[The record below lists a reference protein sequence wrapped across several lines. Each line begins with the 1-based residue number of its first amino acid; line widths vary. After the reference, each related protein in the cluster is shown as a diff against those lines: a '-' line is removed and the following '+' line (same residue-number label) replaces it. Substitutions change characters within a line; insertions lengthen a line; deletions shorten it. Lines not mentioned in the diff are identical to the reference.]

1 MVLEAIRYERGKLK
15 LLEQR
20 KLPYETTWVDIKT
33 CEDGWQA
40 IRDMTVRGAPA
51 IAISGALSLAV
62 ELVNGQRFKSA
73 SEAADVI
80 EKKLRYLETRCA
92 RTDVCGGTMLQHLSF
107 FFCVKRKE

>member
-1 MVLEAIRYERGKLK
+1 MVLEAIRYERGNLK

-20 KLPYETTWVDIKT
+20 KLPYETSWVDIKT

-62 ELVNGQRFKSA
+62 ELVNSERFSSA
-73 SEAADVI
+73 AEAADVI
-80 EKKLRYLETRCA
+80 EKKLRYLETRC
-92 RTDVCGGTMLQHLSF
+92 VCSLVDWVHFLPHG
-107 FFCVKRKE
+107 FCYLFNGF